1 MAYTTLDLVCSLFPT
16 FKRGTPQQNPADTVI
31 QTYLDN
37 RASKINAVL
46 LRRFGEAISAAG
58 SLTAWLEALPQA
70 EDASNVLEEI
80 NRFGA
85 AVTLVDVF
93 AAYGVSGVRDQA
105 VKVLVPTY
113 EQLWKELNALD
124 ANGRP
129 MESGPYDKLFDPLAR
144 TETPRPTLEGI
155 GGAETDG
162 STPEDRGENRAF
174 GIDDVF

>member
-16 FKRGTPQQNPADTVI
+16 FKRGTAQQNPADTVI

-37 RASKINAVL
+37 HASKINAVL
-46 LRRFGEAISAAG
+46 LQRFGEAITQAG
-58 SLTAWLEALPQA
+58 SLTAWLAALPQT

-85 AVTLVDVF
+85 AVTLVEVF

-105 VKVLVPTY
+105 TKVLVPTY
-113 EQLWKELNALD
+113 ERLWNELNARD

-129 MESGPYDKLFDPLAR
+129 TGSGPYDKLFDPLAR

-162 STPEDRGENRAF
+162 TTPEDRDENRAF